1 MSVASRMGI
10 SKLAARSAE
19 DRVALTS
26 HGRAVAVVESV
37 ARRDEDVRLMRESAA
52 AVLDA
57 AADIVSARGQLL
69 SLDVTCSRLGVDVE
83 KVREKATE
91 MRDG

>member
-1 MSVASRMGI
+1 
-10 SKLAARSAE
+10 
-19 DRVALTS
+19 
-26 HGRAVAVVESV
+26 
-37 ARRDEDVRLMRESAA
+37 MRESAA